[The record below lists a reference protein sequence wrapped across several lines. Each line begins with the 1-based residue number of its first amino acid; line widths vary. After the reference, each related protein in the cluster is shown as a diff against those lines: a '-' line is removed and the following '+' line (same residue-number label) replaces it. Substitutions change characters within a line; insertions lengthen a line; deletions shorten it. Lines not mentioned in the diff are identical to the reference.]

1 MRKLTVSGFAHA
13 KIQAFRALT
22 ETETT
27 GYGVFDEDFNVVD
40 FVMLKHEAT
49 VASVDIEGEDE
60 AHFTMH
66 RISQGAREHITA
78 LWWHT
83 HPGGSSPSSTDLKT
97 FGEQQRQKPVSIM
110 LIYGSDGSYYAELA
124 VTHKEFSATEKLQVI
139 VDHTLPW
146 GEETVQDWKA
156 QVAKLCVKRNI
167 VSFPSYSTY
176 PAYPVSKAT
185 KPSKSTAMQDW
196 NLDYEDYEED
206 TEYGPTQLE
215 YKVLTE
221 YEEQT
226 LATQEGL
233 MAAWDEW
240 ELDLSP
246 FPAVDP
252 AEESQWHDGYECGR
266 ALLEGF
272 DNDTTPYVEG

>member
-60 AHFTMH
+60 AHFTMQ
-66 RISQGAREHITA
+66 RISEGAREHITA

-83 HPGGSSPSSTDLKT
+83 HPGGSSPSSTDIKT
-97 FGEQQRQKPVSIM
+97 FEEQQNQKPVSIM
-110 LIYGSDGSYYAELA
+110 LIYGSDGSYYAEIA

-146 GEETVQDWKA
+146 GEETLQDWKA

-167 VSFPSYSTY
+167 VTPSKYPSYAAY
-176 PAYPVSKAT
+176 PASKAT
-185 KPSKSTAMQDW
+185 KHTTPPAMQDW
-196 NLDYEDYEED
+196 IENCELQED
-206 TEYGPTQLE
+206 TEYGPTLEE

-221 YEEQT
+221 YREKNLDT
-226 LATQEGL
+226 REGL
-233 MAAWDEW
+233 RAAWDEW
-240 ELDLSP
+240 DHDLAP
-246 FPAVDP
+246 FPSDDIII
-252 AEESQWHDGYECGR
+252 EEDWHDGYECGR
-266 ALLEGF
+266 AILEGF
-272 DNDTTPYVEG
+272 DNDTP